1 MEEMELGNSEEKLR
15 NMKMKETDDVGEA
28 VEPFDEQ
35 KSSAMAVE
43 NENSEE
49 DNLESNDDDNDDD
62 DDDEDDNDDQNDADN
77 EKEVNK
83 LENILLENPYD
94 YTSHLSL
101 IKKLQSMGELDRLR
115 RAREN
120 MSLKYPLSP
129 ELWLSWIRDEIKLV
143 VSPNDRLA
151 VEKLCERSVKDYL
164 SVDVWLEYLQFSIGA
179 MGSNDKD
186 KDPKKAIRQLFE
198 RALTAVGLH
207 VTKGAIIWEAYREF
221 ENILVSM
228 VTTDAERKEGIDRI
242 AALFR
247 RQLACPLLDME
258 KTLEEY
264 LEWRSSDG
272 SDSSV
277 DEKIVTANYYRASTE
292 LASRLSF
299 EERLAASQNTDKII
313 DIYKEYLI
321 YEKQHGDPGRVCVL
335 YERILSDLS
344 LESQFW
350 IDYINYVD
358 KTLKNEELLLPIYE
372 RSTRNVPWCTIIWKN
387 WIRSLEKWNK
397 PLLNIQNVLENSL
410 VAGLPTADDY
420 RNIWMT
426 YLEYLRRRID
436 PSSDNEKQQIEV
448 IRNAFNKACEHL
460 AGLDGDLQCVVLQF
474 WARTEAVHAAD
485 MEKARTIWSNIL
497 AQGHSAY
504 ASSWLEYITL
514 EKCYGDTK
522 HLRKLYQKALVAV
535 TDWPESITNSWLE
548 FERDEGTLEQME
560 ICEDKIKD
568 KLDKVAEERL
578 KNPKQG
584 NYYQQNVAQE
594 QLGKKPM
601 KRKGDDGGRSQGP
614 ANKQGKIDRSK
625 KPKVN
630 DSLIIEKN
638 KKTIEDK
645 KQKITPPPGY
655 IPLEEKKSNKVP
667 PPPGYV
673 PTHEEK
679 SIEKVPPPPGYA
691 ASQEDEKMETN
702 QDVDDKITVFVS
714 NLDYDATEEE
724 IKLALAP
731 AGKVTLF
738 KMIKDFKGRSKGFYA
753 LKLDRVPI
761 NGRPMFVS
769 RCDPDK
775 TTRGCAFKYACALE
789 KNKLFVKGLPVTTTK
804 EDLENIF
811 KKYGTLTD
819 VRLVTYRNGHSKGI
833 AYVDFVDDKSAGKAV
848 LAVDGMSIGD
858 KIISV
863 AISQPPERRKTNDDT
878 STKSLGGTTTS
889 RTHFGVP
896 KTLLSMV
903 PRNVKPQIKN
913 DSTSSTIQTQSKP
926 MSNHDFRTL
935 LLSKK

>member
-1 MEEMELGNSEEKLR
+1 MGNSEEKLR
-15 NMKMKETDDVGEA
+15 HMKMKETDDNGET
-28 VEPFDEQ
+28 VESIDDEK

-43 NENSEE
+43 NENSE
-49 DNLESNDDDNDDD
+49 DDDLDSNDDD
-62 DDDEDDNDDQNDADN
+62 DDDDDQNDADN

-83 LENILLENPYD
+83 LESILLENPYD
-94 YTSHLSL
+94 YPSHLSL
-101 IKKLQSMGELDRLR
+101 IKKLQDMGELDRLR

-143 VSPNDRLA
+143 VNYDDRLA

-164 SVDVWLEYLQFSIGA
+164 SVEVWLEYLQFSIGA
-179 MGSNDKD
+179 MGSDQD
-186 KDPKKAIRQLFE
+186 KDPKKTIRQLFE

-228 VTTDAERKEGIDRI
+228 ATTDAERKEGIDRV

-247 RQLACPLLDME
+247 RQLACPLLDMD

-277 DEKIVTANYYRASTE
+277 DEKIVTSNYNRASTE
-292 LASRLSF
+292 LTSRISF
-299 EERLAASQNTDKII
+299 EQKLIASENTDELIN
-313 DIYKEYLI
+313 IYKEYLI
-321 YEKQHGDPGRVCVL
+321 YEKEHGDPGRVCIL

-350 IDYINYVD
+350 IDYINYVN
-358 KTLKNEELLLPIYE
+358 KTLKNEEFIVPIYE
-372 RSTRNVPWCTIIWKN
+372 RSTRNVPWCMIIWKN

-397 PLLNIQNVLENSL
+397 PLLDIQNVFENSL
-410 VAGLPTADDY
+410 NAGLPTADDY
-420 RNIWMT
+420 RNIWMS

-436 PSSDNEKQQIEV
+436 QSSDNKKQQIEV

-460 AGLDGDLQCVVLQF
+460 AGIDGDLQCVVLQF
-474 WARTEAVHAAD
+474 WARTEAIHAID
-485 MEKARTIWSNIL
+485 MEKARKIWSDIL
-497 AQGHSAY
+497 SQGHSAY

-522 HLRKLYQKALVAV
+522 HLRKLYQKALAAV

-568 KLDKVAEERL
+568 KLDKIAEERL
-578 KNPKQG
+578 KNSKQE
-584 NYYQQNVAQE
+584 NYYYKNVASE
-594 QLGKKPM
+594 QSGKKPM

-630 DSLIIEKN
+630 DKLIIEKTE
-638 KKTIEDK
+638 KTNDDK
-645 KQKITPPPGY
+645 KEKIKPPPGY
-655 IPLEEKKSNKVP
+655 VEKKSNKIP

-673 PTHEEK
+673 
-679 SIEKVPPPPGYA
+679 S
-691 ASQEDEKMETN
+691 SQEDKKMETN
-702 QDVDDKITVFVS
+702 EDVDDKITVFVS

-731 AGKVTLF
+731 AGKVTLL
-738 KMIKDFKGRSKGFYA
+738 KMIKDFKGRSKGFCYVQLENTQAVEDA
-753 LKLDRVPI
+753 LILDRTPI
-761 NGRPMFVS
+761 NGRPMFIS

-775 TTRGCAFKYACALE
+775 TTRGCAFKYACLLE

-811 KKYGTLTD
+811 KQYGTLKD
-819 VRLVTYRNGHSKGI
+819 VRLVTYRNGHSKGL
-833 AYVDFVDDKSAGKAV
+833 AYVDFVDDKSAGNAV

-858 KIISV
+858 KVISV
-863 AISQPPERRKTNDDT
+863 AISQPPERRKANDDI
-878 STKSLGGTTTS
+878 STKSLGGTTVS

-896 KTLLSMV
+896 KTLLSMI
-903 PRNVKPQIKN
+903 PRNVKPKIKN
-913 DSTSSTIQTQSKP
+913 DLTESTTKTQSKP

-935 LLSKK
+935 LLIKK